1 MKRKTNITLTAVAL
15 ALFGWQ
21 AGAVADTATP
31 PKTKI
36 SLEAAQKA
44 ALAAKPGKVVKV
56 ELKREKG
63 QLMWEFDI
71 EGEGKAWDVEVNAS
85 TGKVNEIEQEVVS
98 ADDPMFKAKAKV
110 SLEDAQKTALKKYP
124 GKIKETEY
132 EIESDGKASY
142 EFDIVTTNG
151 KEMKVEVD
159 ATSGKIVEAS
169 PELWQSGDE

>member
-1 MKRKTNITLTAVAL
+1 MKNTTRYTLAAL
-15 ALFGWQ
+15 ATIVCQSIAF
-21 AGAVADTATP
+21 ADSATP
-31 PKTKI
+31 PRTKV
-36 SLEAAQKA
+36 SLEDAQTA

-63 QLMWEFDI
+63 QLMYEFDI
-71 EGEGKAWDVEVNAS
+71 EGDGKAWDIEVNAT

-98 ADDPMFKAKAKV
+98 SEDPLFKSKAKFSTEA
-110 SLEDAQKTALKKYP
+110 AQKIALKKYP
-124 GKIKETEY
+124 GKIKETEF

-142 EFDIVTTNG
+142 EFDIVLKNG

-169 PELWQSGDE
+169 LEVWQSGDE